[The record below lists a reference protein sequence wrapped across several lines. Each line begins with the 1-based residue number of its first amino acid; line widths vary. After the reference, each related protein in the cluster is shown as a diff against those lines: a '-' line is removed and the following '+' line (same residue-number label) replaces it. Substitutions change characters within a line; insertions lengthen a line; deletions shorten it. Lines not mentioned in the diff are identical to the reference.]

1 MELRVLRWFAFIPVI
16 ITFTVFTFLF
26 FYYSLFYLY
35 PCIKG
40 DYYATWK
47 IPYMWS
53 NQQELDSSQYYA
65 KIYLVIFLFCATN
78 LFVSIVLT
86 IQTSPGHIPEAKE
99 WNMPSN
105 DTTSENIEQQRQSQ
119 QINSTQQRLN
129 SDR

>member
-1 MELRVLRWFAFIPVI
+1 
-16 ITFTVFTFLF
+16 
-26 FYYSLFYLY
+26 
-35 PCIKG
+35 
-40 DYYATWK
+40 
-47 IPYMWS
+47 MWS
-53 NQQELDSSQYYA
+53 NQQELDSSKYYA

>member
-1 MELRVLRWFAFIPVI
+1 
-16 ITFTVFTFLF
+16 
-26 FYYSLFYLY
+26 
-35 PCIKG
+35 
-40 DYYATWK
+40 
-47 IPYMWS
+47 MWS
-53 NQQELDSSQYYA
+53 NQQELDSSKYYA

-129 SDR
+129 SDRQSNLN

>member
-1 MELRVLRWFAFIPVI
+1 
-16 ITFTVFTFLF
+16 
-26 FYYSLFYLY
+26 
-35 PCIKG
+35 
-40 DYYATWK
+40 
-47 IPYMWS
+47 MWS